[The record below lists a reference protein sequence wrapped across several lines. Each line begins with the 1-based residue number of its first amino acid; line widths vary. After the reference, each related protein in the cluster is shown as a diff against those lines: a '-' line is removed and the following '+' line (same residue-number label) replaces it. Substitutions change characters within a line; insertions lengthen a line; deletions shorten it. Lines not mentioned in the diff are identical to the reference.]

1 MGGQNYYKAEG
12 GFSQYLYQLV
22 GETIEINGIQAKV
35 IEYIGTKDHHEGLPY
50 YSNTSDM
57 YLKIADNQTYVE
69 KAIVYIDRHAAF
81 EFDWGHE
88 HTNKKGNG
96 KSFPIGVVHV
106 HELERIGNTVRRKNK
121 DARLLTAA
129 EVSKYGKI
137 LKKVYPQIKF
147 K

>member
-12 GFSQYLYQLV
+12 GFSQYLYKHV
-22 GETIEINGIQAKV
+22 GDTIEVNGIRAKV
-35 IEYIGTKDHHEGLPY
+35 IEYIGTKNHHEGLPY
-50 YSNTSDM
+50 FSNTSDM
-57 YLKIADNQTYVE
+57 YLKIADNQSHVE

-88 HTNKKGNG
+88 HKNIKGNG
-96 KSFPIGVVHV
+96 KSFPEGVVHV
-106 HELERIGNTVRRKNK
+106 HELERYGNSVCRKPT

-129 EVSKYGKI
+129 EIKKYSKI
-137 LKKVYPQIKF
+137 LKIVYPKIKF

>member
-12 GFSQYLYQLV
+12 GFSQYLYQHV
-22 GETIEINGIQAKV
+22 GDVIEYNGIHAKV
-35 IEYIGTKDHHEGLPY
+35 IEYVGTKDHHEGLPY

-69 KAIVYIDRHAAF
+69 KAIVYVDRHAAF
-81 EFDWGHE
+81 ELDWGHP

-96 KSFPIGVVHV
+96 QSFDVGVVHV
-106 HELERIGNTVRRKNK
+106 HELEIFGNSVRRKQT
-121 DARLLTAA
+121 DARFMTAA
-129 EVSKYGKI
+129 EIKKYGKI
-137 LKKVYPQIKF
+137 LKKAYPQIKF

>member
-12 GFSQYLYQLV
+12 GFSQYLYQQI
-22 GETIEINGIQAKV
+22 GDTIEVNGIIAKV
-35 IEYIGTKDHHEGLPY
+35 IEFIGTKNHHEGLPF

-57 YLKIADNQTYVE
+57 YLKIANNENYVE

-81 EFDWGHE
+81 EFDWGHK
-88 HTNKKGNG
+88 HINLKGNG
-96 KSFPIGVVHV
+96 KSFPEGIVHV
-106 HELERIGNTVRRKNK
+106 HELERIGKSVRRKNV

-129 EVSKYGKI
+129 EIKKYGKI
-137 LKKVYPQIKF
+137 LKLANPKVKF

>member
-106 HELERIGNTVRRKNK
+106 HELERIGNTVRRKNM

-129 EVSKYGKI
+129 EISKYGKI

>member
-106 HELERIGNTVRRKNK
+106 HELERIGNTVRRKNM

>member
-12 GFSQYLYQLV
+12 GFSRYLYHQV
-22 GETIEINGIQAKV
+22 GEIIEINGIRAKI
-35 IEYIGTKDHHEGLPY
+35 IEYIGTKNHHESLPY

-69 KAIVYIDRHAAF
+69 KAIVYLDRHAAF
-81 EFDWGHE
+81 EFDWGHQ

-96 KSFPIGVVHV
+96 QSFAVGVVHV
-106 HELERIGNTVRRKNK
+106 HELERTGNTVRRKNV
-121 DARLLTAA
+121 DARLLTAEEIA
-129 EVSKYGKI
+129 KYGKI
-137 LKKVYPQIKF
+137 LKKAYPQIKF